1 MLTGMIVKNI
11 SDNYSV
17 KVKNNIY
24 ICKPRGK
31 FRNEGLTPLVGDVV
45 EIDAKNN
52 YILNILDRKNE
63 LERPSISNV
72 DIALI
77 VASVKKPDL
86 SLYLLDKLITSVILK
101 KIEPVICFT
110 KIDLLNKKEQK
121 NLKIIKKYY
130 KKIGYKVFTNVEI
143 NRMLKY
149 LKNKTVV
156 LAGQTGAG
164 KSSLLNLISPS
175 LNLKTGEISDALGR
189 GKHTTRHTEFFFI
202 KNILIADTPGFS
214 ALDLNKYSKEQ
225 IRDSFIE
232 FAKHQCEFKNCMHI
246 KENNCEIK
254 KEVEKKHILKS
265 RYDNYCSFIK

>member
-1 MLTGMIVKNI
+1 MLTGMIIKNI

-45 EIDAKNN
+45 EIDAENN

-110 KIDLLNKKEQK
+110 KIDLLNKKEQR